1 MTDYAPPVDQLL
13 TYGKLTGTYRFE
25 SWPDYVHEFGF
36 TTDHVPELIRLMT
49 DKTYWE
55 GDPEQVNIWAPCHAW
70 RVLAQLQAVEVVAP
84 LLDMFEEYEDDDY
97 LNEQS
102 TEVIAAIGP
111 AALPIVEP
119 YLQREDFSQ
128 WGKNSIV
135 LGINKIAEHYPEHQ
149 QACIDILCRQLE
161 NFQTNDASTNGWL
174 VEGLV
179 KLKVM
184 DAAPLIERVY
194 KEGDIDDMCAGTW
207 PKVQVRLGL
216 KQRSDFTKDEM
227 LPAMA
232 RNLRS
237 IDRMISQRQPSTFDL
252 GGPPNRKALTPE
264 TPSKFGEGFLK
275 APKSTTQQSTQG
287 FGQSTSPQKGSKKK
301 KKKKK

>member
-1 MTDYAPPVDQLL
+1 MSDYTPPVDQLL
-13 TYGKLTGTYRFE
+13 TYGKLKGSYRFE

-36 TTDHVPELIRLMT
+36 TPDHVPELIRLMT

-55 GDPEQVNIWAPCHAW
+55 GDSDRAEIWAPCHAW
-70 RVLAQLQAVEVVAP
+70 RVLAQLKAVEAVAP

-111 AALPIVEP
+111 EALPIVEP

-135 LGINKIAEHYPEHQ
+135 LGINKIAEHYPDHQ
-149 QACIDILCRQLE
+149 QACIDILRRQLE
-161 NFQTNDASTNGWL
+161 NFQNNDPSTNGWL

-179 KLKVM
+179 RLKVM
-184 DAAPLIERVY
+184 DAVPLIERVY
-194 KEGDIDDMCAGTW
+194 KKGNIDDMCAGTW
-207 PKVQVRLGL
+207 PYVQVRLGL
-216 KQRSDFTKDEM
+216 KKESDFTKNEM
-227 LPAMA
+227 LPEMV
-232 RNLRS
+232 RNFRS
-237 IDRMISQRQPSTFDL
+237 IDRMINQHQPSTF
-252 GGPPNRKALTPE
+252 GMGVPPNRKGLTPE

-275 APKSTTQQSTQG
+275 APKSTTQKSTQG
-287 FGQSTSPQKGSKKK
+287 FGQSSNSQKSSKKK
-301 KKKKK
+301 KKKK